1 MTLLELSVMILVLL
15 SFVAILFIGVHAWK
29 RGADRAGC
37 IMNIRQVQLAVRSYA
52 NTEDLDEGTDT
63 RRLSPPLNLLD
74 ELVGADR
81 FLARLP
87 VCPGTGLYTFGGSII
102 PPRGNLYMTCTLA
115 RSKDHVPNSFGS
127 W

>member
-1 MTLLELSVMILVLL
+1 MHPKPFSPYSKPASGMTLLELSVMILVLL

-52 NTEDLDEGTDT
+52 NTEDMDEGTDT
-63 RRLSPPLNLLD
+63 RLLSPPVNLLD

-81 FLARLP
+81 FLLRLP
-87 VCPGTGLYTFGGSII
+87 VCPARVSI
-102 PPRGNLYMTCTLA
+102 LLAEA
-115 RSKDHVPNSFGS
+115 RSRPGGRST
-127 W
+127 